1 MKLEELVL
9 HGANAHYVTLCY
21 FGRTYGKIST
31 VLFAGMLSK
40 KCVKMTI
47 LANAPEMFMR
57 ASYSA
62 NFARSLCVPVD
73 AMMYQRIA
81 GLPGTC
87 PRSAGGT
94 LENYK
99 N

>member
-1 MKLEELVL
+1 
-9 HGANAHYVTLCY
+9 
-21 FGRTYGKIST
+21 
-31 VLFAGMLSK
+31 
-40 KCVKMTI
+40 
-47 LANAPEMFMR
+47 MFMR